1 MFHDKYLEDLKI
13 GEIKPKGWLLK
24 QLELQR
30 TGLTGH
36 LDEIWE
42 DVSENSGWLGGTG
55 ENWERGAYYIDGLIP
70 LSYWLSNHHLIR
82 KSEFRFNNILMS
94 QKEMVFF
101 ALRLIVIGG
110 RK

>member
-55 ENWERGAYYIDGLIP
+55 ENWERAL
-70 LSYWLSNHHLIR
+70 LHRW
-82 KSEFRFNNILMS
+82 FNPTIIFV
-94 QKEMVFF
+94 K
-101 ALRLIVIGG
+101 
-110 RK
+110 